1 MTTTGAGPRVRTL
14 PPGVSGEQL
23 REIKAKEREAAGLPV
38 ETEKER
44 KARIHSQNAK
54 RAVKRC
60 ATCGLPGH
68 TKATCARRKP
78 ESAAPADANP
88 REGSRAHAAGSEV
101 VPASVRRRAPEQQ
114 PRQKCGNCGEAGHNA
129 KTCPLNGGT
138 GAGRG
143 KAGARVALAGHSAP
157 RASAPPSKPAP
168 TRQLTIPTGAEQ
180 LVPNGLLS
188 LWVLTIM
195 EDALVAELAK
205 VRQMRVDAE
214 AGR

>member
-1 MTTTGAGPRVRTL
+1 M

-23 REIKAKEREAAGLPV
+23 AEIKAREREAAGLPV

-54 RAVKRC
+54 RAVKHC
-60 ATCGLPGH
+60 AKCGQAGH

-101 VPASVRRRAPEQQ
+101 GPASVRRRAPEQK
-114 PRQKCGNCGEAGHNA
+114 PRQKCGNCGEVGHNA
-129 KTCPLNGGT
+129 KTCPLNGGS

-143 KAGARVALAGHSAP
+143 KAGARNAGHSAP
-157 RASAPPSKPAP
+157 RASAPPSKPEP
-168 TRQLTIPTGAEQ
+168 SRQLVVPTGGGR

-188 LWVLTIM
+188 LWVLQIM
-195 EDALVAELAK
+195 ENALEAELAK
-205 VRQMRVDAE
+205 VRQMRTEAE
-214 AGR
+214 GR